1 LKRYK
6 PQMFVFKNVLG
17 LLTVEAVSILIA
29 FRKHSKPLGT
39 NLNVKSLML
48 QILEFCKEERGL
60 SF

>member
-1 LKRYK
+1 
-6 PQMFVFKNVLG
+6 MFVFKNVLG